1 MTKRGAE
8 TFDIGDISQGD
19 IDFRLCAINDTYELR
34 DSLKT
39 NLDPELVDKLEQRRA
54 LDQIITDLKK
64 EHRARVNAIDG
75 TADEHLNELLSDLE
89 DPHFPIDPI
98 QRTALLLP
106 GMGGES
112 LKNNNIRSS
121 ATVLAGQISSFN
133 DVLVASNEPQ
143 PFINLTYIPGRL
155 PGWYNDLHISYGA
168 TLPNTGLQFSKSDQE
183 EVCDCG
189 EVHYKPSNVLD
200 IPVQD
205 YSAVKPSIFS
215 HEYFKPEE
223 EVVSVNGFRSQ
234 LDAPNSRHFFRK
246 EKNSIILPVGK
257 IITEGAVPIINY
269 DNGGVVKEITAGTH
283 SLSWEQE
290 RTFSAVGNN
299 AVRAASDNLL
309 DLANKAY
316 AENAYMKEMYRD
328 IDRLV
333 VTGIRRIVA
342 KSTPYRRHRLHPR

>member
-121 ATVLAGQISSFN
+121 ATVLAGQISEF
-133 DVLVASNEPQ
+133 
-143 PFINLTYIPGRL
+143 
-155 PGWYNDLHISYGA
+155 
-168 TLPNTGLQFSKSDQE
+168 
-183 EVCDCG
+183 
-189 EVHYKPSNVLD
+189 
-200 IPVQD
+200 
-205 YSAVKPSIFS
+205 
-215 HEYFKPEE
+215 
-223 EVVSVNGFRSQ
+223 
-234 LDAPNSRHFFRK
+234 
-246 EKNSIILPVGK
+246 
-257 IITEGAVPIINY
+257 
-269 DNGGVVKEITAGTH
+269 
-283 SLSWEQE
+283 
-290 RTFSAVGNN
+290 
-299 AVRAASDNLL
+299 
-309 DLANKAY
+309 
-316 AENAYMKEMYRD
+316 
-328 IDRLV
+328 
-333 VTGIRRIVA
+333 
-342 KSTPYRRHRLHPR
+342 